1 MHARRTNEI
10 EWERF
15 IPTKRIEDSLRHPY
29 SGRTNAPCLLRRIC
43 VLCAAL
49 AFSALALSG
58 CIAPSSGPVTVDLKQ
73 GRSAAEYNTLALQHA
88 INNASYQGGGE
99 LRLPAGTFYFSWNHE
114 DEWSSYAIIMR
125 DNVSIVGA
133 GMSET
138 FLMPLGTYSET
149 GEAEHGVD
157 MFSYDGTE
165 TNKYLVNAD
174 FSDFT
179 IDGSAT
185 QGKPEG
191 YNASGKG
198 FFFTLFK
205 DCDWKRVKVMNT
217 DGTGFGADYPVNCTM
232 VDCIATQCGKNATA
246 ESVGASGFGV
256 GIGYSEE
263 ESMLIENCASY
274 DNTKYGFF
282 FEHQTIFDNPATK
295 ASRAEGY
302 VVRDCSA
309 SGNLYNFG
317 GNRANDVRFVACT
330 SNTSPSSEREGY
342 TRSAFQF
349 HNYST
354 RISVEGGAISQHYED
369 VSEQDEC
376 YEAISWALACN
387 VAEVGSR
394 GYNDFRP
401 GDGATR
407 GEVAVFLWRYAGRP
421 GEVFFG
427 PRVVFDDPAQDVS
440 FKSYCAEAVRWL
452 KSDGLSVSDPF
463 RPQDPITYR
472 EFATL
477 LWRYSRLLDS
487 PESMASDAA
496 QSADGEHST
505 RSEAKETSEHTAA
518 GDVADA
524 VAWAHRHDILPFDE
538 SSDKLD
544 DACTREGVIEM
555 LYAFDRIE
563 A

>member
-1 MHARRTNEI
+1 M
-10 EWERF
+10 
-15 IPTKRIEDSLRHPY
+15 RI
-29 SGRTNAPCLLRRIC
+29 AW
-43 VLCAAL
+43 CACAL
-49 AFSALALSG
+49 FAAVIVAG
-58 CIAPSSGPVTVDLKQ
+58 CSAPSVDVVDVDLKQ
-73 GRSAAEYNTLALQHA
+73 GRSAADYNTQTLQHA
-88 INNASYQGGGE
+88 INNASYKGGGE
-99 LRLPAGTFYFSWNHE
+99 IRLPSGTFYFSWSHE

-133 GMSET
+133 GMDET

-165 TNKYLVNAD
+165 TNEYLVNAD
-174 FSDFT
+174 FADFT

-185 QGKPEG
+185 QGDPDG

-232 VDCIATQCGKNATA
+232 VDCIATRCGKNATP
-246 ESVGASGFGV
+246 ESAGASGFGV

-295 ASRAEGY
+295 ATKAEGY

-317 GNRANDVRFVACT
+317 GNRANDVRFVECVSET
-330 SNTSPSSEREGY
+330 SESAEREAY

-354 RISVEGGAISQHYED
+354 RISVEGGSISQHYKD
-369 VSEQDEC
+369 VSEQDDC
-376 YEAISWALACN
+376 YDALSWALACN
-387 VAEVGSR
+387 VAEVGAQ

-401 GDGATR
+401 KDAASR

-421 GEVFFG
+421 GEVRFG
-427 PRVVFDDPAQDVS
+427 SHVVFDDPAQDVS
-440 FKSYCAEAVRWL
+440 FKSYYAEAVVWL
-452 KSDGLSVSDPF
+452 KADGLSVADPF
-463 RPQDPITYR
+463 RPQDPITYE

-477 LWRYSRLLDS
+477 LWRYARLLES
-487 PESMASDAA
+487 PGSMAAGAA
-496 QSADGEHST
+496 HSADGELST
-505 RSEAKETSEHTAA
+505 RSEGKDTGLGATAGNA
-518 GDVADA
+518 DDA
-524 VAWAHRHDILPFDE
+524 VAWAYRHGILPFE
-538 SSDKLD
+538 EGSGELSSP
-544 DACTREGVIEM
+544 CTREGVIEM